1 VADTSASGIGVIG
14 IRAAQVLAADPQ
26 RNWSVAA
33 FAKEADVSTGEAHK
47 LLRILQAA
55 DIVEAHGAGPRKRR
69 RVRDLDALLDWLAAQ
84 PRSRRVS
91 AQLVC
96 SFYARTPPD
105 LAAKASRALDSAGL
119 AHAFTGGLAASLLGA
134 GPTAVSRAAL
144 RVDPDVSLEDAALA
158 LGADVTE
165 RGANLVLWSDTGR
178 VGTHGR
184 MEHQGAWLAPSVR
197 VYLDLL
203 GERRGA
209 DAAAHFRDVVLKAQ
223 S

>member
-1 VADTSASGIGVIG
+1 M
-14 IRAAQVLAADPQ
+14 LAADLQ
-26 RNWSVAA
+26 RNWPVAA
-33 FAKEADVSTGEAHK
+33 LAKEAQVSAGEAHK

-55 DIVEAHGAGPRKRR
+55 DIVEAQGAGPRKRR
-69 RVRDLDALLDWLAAQ
+69 RVRDLDPLLDWLAAQ
-84 PRSRRVS
+84 SRGRRVS

-96 SFYARTPPD
+96 SLYARTPPD
-105 LAAKASRALDSAGL
+105 LATKASRALDKAGM

-134 GPTAVSRAAL
+134 GPTAVPRAAL

-184 MEHQGAWLAPSVR
+184 VEHQGAWLASPVR